1 MTGQQKAFYL
11 ALNEYFDV
19 NPYNEWFKASFSSVL
34 KEFDASH
41 YSGSANTALHTDI
54 GSPFATN
61 PTWSGLSDGVR
72 EDLEEKGSTAWH
84 ELVKILKP
92 NVILFSASPSFE
104 KKYFFNQSTRWQK
117 HDAGSKRPLL
127 KSEFEISPEITSTV
141 LFQVQGRK
149 PFLQTKKEQK
159 LEFHKFI

>member
-1 MTGQQKAFYL
+1 MLFFFL
-11 ALNEYFDV
+11 LHL
-19 NPYNEWFKASFSSVL
+19 VL
-34 KEFDASH
+34 K
-41 YSGSANTALHTDI
+41 
-54 GSPFATN
+54 
-61 PTWSGLSDGVR
+61 
-72 EDLEEKGSTAWH
+72 
-84 ELVKILKP
+84 
-92 NVILFSASPSFE
+92 